1 MNTNAAGAAGDTG
14 PGKESGTG
22 PDIGTD
28 IGTGSGTG
36 PDILVIGAGPSG
48 LATAAE
54 LRRRGLAFDH
64 VERHDGVGGLW
75 DIDNPTTPM
84 YESAHFI
91 SSKRLSCFP
100 GRPFDSGVADYPP
113 RVEILRYLREFAAEE
128 GLSDGIRFGVEV
140 TGIAR
145 DGAGYAVTFAGEG
158 APGTGMEPRN
168 GTGPR
173 TATRTATRTYR
184 HVICA
189 SGTLSVSVLPDIP
202 GDFDGDYRHSAT
214 YRSIDELRGKRVLI
228 IGAGN
233 SGCDIACDAATAADA
248 ADLSMRR
255 GYWFIPKHLFGKPSD
270 EWTVTGPQLPARIM
284 QWGAQAILR
293 LYFGDL
299 RKLGLPKPGHR
310 IFETHPLMNDQ
321 LIHHLRHGDVSVRG
335 DVEHFDGAD
344 VVFRDGTRGTYD
356 LVLAATGF
364 RHAVP
369 YGGDLFSDHAIE
381 DMYLGFA
388 HRKHP
393 GLWAPGLIEL
403 NSGAFGA
410 IGQQAR
416 LLAEVLA
423 DEATGTGDLAR
434 TFLDRAAT
442 RSPDL
447 SGGLAMDSSDRHRG
461 YADSHALHAALAAE
475 MEELG
480 LDPQRDKLGGL
491 AG

>member
-1 MNTNAAGAAGDTG
+1 MNTNA
-14 PGKESGTG
+14 
-22 PDIGTD
+22 
-28 IGTGSGTG
+28 
-36 PDILVIGAGPSG
+36 AGPSG

-75 DIDNPTTPM
+75 DFDNPTTPM

-173 TATRTATRTYR
+173 TGPRTATRTYR

-189 SGTLSVSVLPDIP
+189 SGTLSVPVLPDIP

-233 SGCDIACDAATAADA
+233 SGCDIA
-248 ADLSMRR
+248 L
-255 GYWFIPKHLFGKPSD
+255 
-270 EWTVTGPQLPARIM
+270 
-284 QWGAQAILR
+284 
-293 LYFGDL
+293 
-299 RKLGLPKPGHR
+299 
-310 IFETHPLMNDQ
+310 
-321 LIHHLRHGDVSVRG
+321 
-335 DVEHFDGAD
+335 
-344 VVFRDGTRGTYD
+344 
-356 LVLAATGF
+356 
-364 RHAVP
+364 
-369 YGGDLFSDHAIE
+369 
-381 DMYLGFA
+381 
-388 HRKHP
+388 
-393 GLWAPGLIEL
+393 
-403 NSGAFGA
+403 
-410 IGQQAR
+410 
-416 LLAEVLA
+416 LA

>member
-1 MNTNAAGAAGDTG
+1 MRTLSAGAGGAETTDG
-14 PGKESGTG
+14 PH
-22 PDIGTD
+22 
-28 IGTGSGTG
+28 
-36 PDILVIGAGPSG
+36 ILVIGAGPSG

-64 VERHDGVGGLW
+64 VERHTAVGGLW

-100 GRPFDSGVADYPP
+100 GRPFGRDVADYPP
-113 RVEILRYLREFAAEE
+113 RTEILRYLRGFAEEE
-128 GLSDGIRFGVEV
+128 GLADGIRFGVEV
-140 TGIAR
+140 TGITR

-158 APGTGMEPRN
+158 APAADAAAGEGAEVGEGAEAVGGAAGGRPV
-168 GTGPR
+168 
-173 TATRTATRTYR
+173 TRTYR
-184 HVICA
+184 HIICA
-189 SGTLSVSVLPDIP
+189 SGTLSVPVLPDIP
-202 GDFDGDYRHSAT
+202 GDFDGEYRHSAT
-214 YRSIDELRGKRVLI
+214 YRSIDELRGKRVLV

-233 SGCDIACDAATAADA
+233 SGCDIACDAAAAADS

-299 RKLGLPKPGHR
+299 RKLGLPKPDHR
-310 IFETHPLMNDQ
+310 IFETHPLLNDQ
-321 LIHHLRHGDVSVRG
+321 LIHHLRHGDVSVRP
-335 DVEHFDGAD
+335 DVERFDGPD
-344 VVFRDGTRGTYD
+344 VVFRDGGRGTYD

-369 YGGDLFSDHAIE
+369 YGGDLFTDHAIE
-381 DMYLGFA
+381 DTYLGFA
-388 HRKHP
+388 HRRHP
-393 GLWAPGLIEL
+393 GLWTPGLIEL

-423 DEATGTGDLAR
+423 DEAHGPGDLAR
-434 TFLDRAAT
+434 TFLERAAT
-442 RSPDL
+442 RNPDL
-447 SGGLAMDSSDRHRG
+447 SGGLDMDRSDRHRG
-461 YADSHALHAALAAE
+461 YTDSHALHAALADE
-475 MEELG
+475 MEALG
-480 LDPQRDKLGGL
+480 LDARRDLLGGL